1 MRPDAVPPR
10 GRAIRPALLLA
21 TAGGLGY
28 APVAPGTVGSLPG
41 VALAWI
47 VGDAASGWALA
58 AALAVVAAA
67 GTWAA
72 GVAARHAGADDP
84 GLVVVDVVAGQT
96 MTLLFLPP
104 TPAVLACGF
113 LLFRVFDILKP
124 FPARSLERLPGGAGI
139 MADDLMAGIYGNLVL
154 QAAARFLPGALG
166 LA

>member
-72 GVAARHAGADDP
+72 GVAARHRRPSKQRVALIEEPHHSRPRPSSARADTRLWVKP
-84 GLVVVDVVAGQT
+84 WAVV
-96 MTLLFLPP
+96 
-104 TPAVLACGF
+104 
-113 LLFRVFDILKP
+113 
-124 FPARSLERLPGGAGI
+124 
-139 MADDLMAGIYGNLVL
+139 
-154 QAAARFLPGALG
+154 
-166 LA
+166 